1 MSQYGAGPF
10 DPSAGGGPTVTP
22 GADASGTPVC
32 YRHPDRETY
41 IRCQRCGRPICP
53 EDMHP
58 ASVGFQCPECI
69 REGNAS
75 IRQPRTVL
83 GGGIHSRPGL
93 VTEVVIGLCVLAFAA
108 QQFVPDFGSRLELFG
123 GFRGG
128 GAVVGG
134 DAGVAGGEV
143 WRLLTAG
150 FLHAG
155 LIHLGVNMFS
165 LWVLGRPLEA
175 ALGRL
180 RFVGLYLAGLLGSSA
195 VAYLLTPPN
204 VAVVGA
210 SGAIFALLGALFVL
224 GRRLGLDT
232 RSLTGLLVINLVISF
247 AVPGISWQAHVG
259 GLVSGAL
266 VAGGLSLAA
275 RRRTP
280 LLGLAGYAVVAAL
293 VVVVVTA
300 RTAALTI

>member
-1 MSQYGAGPF
+1 MSQYGAAPL
-10 DPSAGGGPTVTP
+10 DPSAGGGPTATP
-22 GADASGTPVC
+22 GADDGVTPVC
-32 YRHPDRETY
+32 YRHPERETY

-58 ASVGFQCPECI
+58 ASVGFQCPDCI
-69 REGNAS
+69 RQGNAS
-75 IRQPRTVL
+75 VRQPRTVL
-83 GGGIHSRPGL
+83 GGGIHSRDGL
-93 VTEVVIGLCVLAFAA
+93 VTKALIGLCVLAFAA
-108 QQFVPDFGSRLELFG
+108 QTFLPRSTDRFELYG
-123 GFRGG
+123 GFHGG
-128 GAVVGG
+128 GVAGG
-134 DAGVAGGEV
+134 GAGVAGGEV

-150 FLHAG
+150 FLHAN
-155 LIHLGVNMFS
+155 LVHLGVNMFS

-175 ALGRL
+175 ALGRA
-180 RFVGLYLAGLLGSSA
+180 RFIGLYLAGLLGSSA
-195 VAYLLTPPN
+195 VAYLLTPPT

-266 VAGGLSLAA
+266 AAAGLALAA

-280 LLGLAGYAVVAAL
+280 VLAVGGYALVVAAA
-293 VVVVVTA
+293 VVVVVL

>member
-1 MSQYGAGPF
+1 MSQYGAAPL
-10 DPSAGGGPTVTP
+10 DPSAGGGPTATP
-22 GADASGTPVC
+22 AAEPDGTPVC

-83 GGGIHSRPGL
+83 GGGIHAREGL
-93 VTEVVIGLCVLAFAA
+93 VTKVLIGLCVLAFGA
-108 QQFVPDFGSRLELFG
+108 QQVVGDFSYRFELLG

-128 GAVVGG
+128 AGTAGG
-134 DAGVAGGEV
+134 AGVAGGEV
-143 WRLLTAG
+143 WRLLTGG

-155 LIHLGVNMFS
+155 VLHLGVNMFS

-180 RFVGLYLAGLLGSSA
+180 RFLGLYLAGLLGSSA
-195 VAYLLTPPN
+195 VAYLLTPAGVP
-204 VAVVGA
+204 VVGA

-247 AVPGISWQAHVG
+247 AVPGISWQAHIG
-259 GLVSGAL
+259 GLVTGAV
-266 VAGGLSLAA
+266 VAGGLAVAA
-275 RRRTP
+275 RRRLP
-280 LLGLAGYAVVAAL
+280 VVGVVGYVAVAVA
-293 VVVVVTA
+293 VVVVVAA
-300 RTAALTI
+300 RTAALTT

>member
-1 MSQYGAGPF
+1 MSQYGAPPL
-10 DPSAGGGPTVTP
+10 DPSAGDGPTATS
-22 GADASGTPVC
+22 ADDAVTPVC

-41 IRCQRCGRPICP
+41 IRCQRCGRPTCP

-58 ASVGFQCPECI
+58 ASVGFQCPDCI

-75 IRQPRTVL
+75 VRQPRIVL
-83 GGGIHSRPGL
+83 GGGIHFREGL
-93 VTEVVIGLCVLAFAA
+93 VTKGVIGLCVLAFGA
-108 QQFVPDFGSRLELFG
+108 QQVVPGFGPRLELFG
-123 GFRGG
+123 GFHG
-128 GAVVGG
+128 GAGG

-150 FLHAG
+150 FLHAN

-204 VAVVGA
+204 AAVVGA

-266 VAGGLSLAA
+266 VAAGLSLAA

-280 LLGLAGYAVVAAL
+280 LLAVAGYAVVVVAA
-293 VVVVVTA
+293 VVVVVL

>member
-1 MSQYGAGPF
+1 MSQYGAPPL
-10 DPSAGGGPTVTP
+10 DPSAGGGPTATP
-22 GADASGTPVC
+22 AADDAVTPVC

-75 IRQPRTVL
+75 VRQPRTVL
-83 GGGIHSRPGL
+83 GGGIHSRDGL
-93 VTEVVIGLCVLAFAA
+93 VTRVVIGLCVLAFGA
-108 QQFVPDFGSRLELFG
+108 QQFVPAFGSRLELFG
-123 GFRGG
+123 GFHGG
-128 GAVVGG
+128 AAVVGG

-150 FLHAG
+150 FLHAN
-155 LIHLGVNMFS
+155 LVHLGVNMFS

-175 ALGRL
+175 ALGRV
-180 RFVGLYLAGLLGSSA
+180 RFIGLYLAGLLGSSA

-266 VAGGLSLAA
+266 VAAGLSLAA

-280 LLGLAGYAVVAAL
+280 VLAGAGYAVVVVAAVI
-293 VVVVVTA
+293 VVVL